1 MDMPKLLKS
10 IEAVDDYTVKFT
22 LNEPEAPFLANL
34 GMDFAVDPIGRVRR
48 PDGEGR
54 HADQG

>member
-34 GMDFAVDPIGRVRR
+34 GMDFASIQSA
-48 PDGEGR
+48 EY
-54 HADQG
+54 ADQMAKAGTPDQG